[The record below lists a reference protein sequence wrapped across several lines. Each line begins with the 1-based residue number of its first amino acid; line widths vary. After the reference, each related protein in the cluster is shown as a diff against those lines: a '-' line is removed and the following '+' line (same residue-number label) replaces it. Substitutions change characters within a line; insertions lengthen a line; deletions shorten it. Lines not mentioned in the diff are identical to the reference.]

1 MPKIGLQLIS
11 ILGLVLFGLT
21 AWGLSNSLD
30 RITVLEAR
38 VENIYNN
45 GLFESQAVQEELGE
59 ITKFA
64 VGTYYCA
71 SNHDHYVKAT
81 LAEPSF
87 CEE

>member
-11 ILGLVLFGLT
+11 ILVLVLFGLT

-30 RITVLEAR
+30 RITVLEAK

-45 GLFESQAVQEELGE
+45 GLVESQAVQEVLGE
-59 ITKFA
+59 MTEIV
-64 VGTYYCA
+64 VGVYNCA